1 MKSQSA
7 YKLVI
12 GAADTSADT
21 TNEVYRRD
29 LGLPNWRATTSSS
42 KGIIFMNTAQP
53 TKPQLTILKR
63 NDIGTDVEPFQ
74 MFPQFDFS
82 QYDYTNCCI
91 DTYDRYVINACRSL
105 DSTYNNVILLGDL
118 ISGTV
123 DETRYSSRC
132 FAKDAGLLYA
142 GSAITE
148 STYKLYDGFDDDGIA
163 IVNEWQSKGEQ
174 YEAIGVAESL
184 KKFKKIRVKGL
195 IDPDQSLQVW
205 VSYDDADFSLAGTIL
220 GSGTYTD
227 FNSPQ
232 SIGGNMIGAVQ
243 IGGANTS
250 LAYPFFAELKL
261 KCPKFRKRV
270 IKFVA
275 TGIGYVSVDTL
286 MDWNINIFEKR
297 LPKRFRSKQDIS
309 LDGTQTDQ

>member
-1 MKSQSA
+1 
-7 YKLVI
+7 
-12 GAADTSADT
+12 
-21 TNEVYRRD
+21 
-29 LGLPNWRATTSSS
+29 
-42 KGIIFMNTAQP
+42 MNTAQP

-91 DTYDRYVINACRSL
+91 DTYDRYVIIACRSL